1 MNAAFSFLLLLSH
14 IDLFTLLHGVV
25 TAAFFLERYHLCY
38 IRFLR
43 LLDIIETL
51 TNLVLLVLALYD
63 KVVEKFNRKVAI
75 LLTICSMLAHPLK
88 FFVQVGPFLKST
100 VMVVAVPFGTW

>member
-38 IRFLR
+38 VRFLR
-43 LLDIIETL
+43 LLDIIKTL
-51 TNLVLLVLALYD
+51 THLVLLVLTLDD
-63 KVVEKFNRKVAI
+63 KIV
-75 LLTICSMLAHPLK
+75 
-88 FFVQVGPFLKST
+88 
-100 VMVVAVPFGTW
+100 